1 MSTTALHQPETG
13 NLTSKELKDT
23 ELVDLH
29 KSLFQSFIKGKI
41 PSLRNRKIALRF
53 YDLRINKDNIRLY
66 YNQKIQVFAV
76 ALLEDNLASIVK
88 HNSFQ

>member
-1 MSTTALHQPETG
+1 MSTTALQQPQTG
-13 NLTSKELKDT
+13 NLTSKELRDT
-23 ELVDLH
+23 ELVEIH
-29 KSLFQSFIKGKI
+29 KGLFTKLIKEKI

-53 YDLRINKDNIRLY
+53 YDMRVNKDNIRLY

-76 ALLEDNLASIVK
+76 ALLDDNLASIVK